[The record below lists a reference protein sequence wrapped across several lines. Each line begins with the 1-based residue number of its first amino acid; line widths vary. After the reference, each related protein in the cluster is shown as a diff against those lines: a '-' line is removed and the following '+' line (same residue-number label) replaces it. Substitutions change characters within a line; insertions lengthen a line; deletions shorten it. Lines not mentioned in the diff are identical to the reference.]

1 MHIVHLIDAVSDSG
15 VTRVVLTLARAMTTA
30 GHRVTVLT
38 CRDGIDSAA
47 ASGLHLLRLPGLRE
61 PPRWQ
66 RRLLGA
72 RFAALVNAKSDSA
85 VLDAWAGREHP
96 DFVFI
101 HGLSALRFH
110 RLGYRHA
117 IVAHSTKS
125 KMLLPA
131 AAVPWRPLWRS
142 LYARVY
148 RNRDI
153 VAVSSG
159 ARDDL
164 LREFGADP
172 ARVFCIHNPCDIERI
187 AELAEAP
194 VDDLPERPFF
204 VAAGRAVRAK
214 RFDLLV
220 RAFARCDVNADL
232 LILGQGRKFRRY
244 ARLARQLGVGGRVHF
259 PGYRHNPYPYFRQ
272 ARALVLSSDYEGF
285 GNTLVESLA
294 CGTAVVSTDCP
305 SGPREI
311 LGDRFRE
318 YLVPCG
324 SVDDLADGMRRV
336 FLAPYDYP
344 RELLEGFSPS
354 RVTEKYLEFIKDV
367 VARD

>member
-15 VTRVVLTLARAMTTA
+15 VTRVVLTLGQAMISA

-38 CRDGIDSAA
+38 CRDSAYSAA
-47 ASGLHLLRLPGLRE
+47 GLDSHLLRLPGLLE
-61 PPRWQ
+61 PPRWR

-72 RFAALVNAKSDSA
+72 RFAALTSAQSDSA
-85 VLDAWAGREHP
+85 ALDAWVRRERP

-110 RLGYRHA
+110 RARCRHA

-125 KMLLPA
+125 KMLLPGA
-131 AAVPWRPLWRS
+131 STPWRPLWRS

-148 RNRDI
+148 RNQDI
-153 VAVSSG
+153 VAVSAG

-164 LREFGADP
+164 VGQLGADP

-187 AELAEAP
+187 TRLAKAS

-214 RFDLLV
+214 RFDLMV
-220 RAFARCDVNADL
+220 RAFARCDVDADL
-232 LILGQGRKFRRY
+232 LILGQGRKFCRY
-244 ARLARQLGVGGRVHF
+244 AKLARQLGVGGRVHF
-259 PGYRHNPYPYFRQ
+259 PGFRDNPYPYFPQ
-272 ARALVLSSDYEGF
+272 ARAMVLSSDYEGMP
-285 GNTLVESLA
+285 TALIESLV
-294 CGTAVVSTDCP
+294 CGTPVVSTDCP

-311 LGDRFRE
+311 LRDRFRE

-324 SVDDLADGMRRV
+324 SVDELATGMRRV
-336 FLAPYDYP
+336 FLAPYEYP
-344 RELLEGFSPS
+344 KALLEVFAPS
-354 RVTEKYLEFIKDV
+354 RVTDQYLDFIKRV
-367 VARD
+367 AARD